1 MKRKHGE
8 SEVLRCQIPYGKPT
22 NVWFQ
27 QSLGGNR
34 GSFFTN
40 FETSNLL
47 AMPYMK
53 NLDYRD
59 VTNARVSSRLKQ
71 VLVLIGTIL
80 IGMIISITVN
90 AA

>member
-1 MKRKHGE
+1 MYGFNRVSVEFRGRFLRILKH
-8 SEVLRCQIPYGKPT
+8 QTP
-22 NVWFQ
+22 
-27 QSLGGNR
+27 
-34 GSFFTN
+34 
-40 FETSNLL
+40 L

>member
-1 MKRKHGE
+1 LPIH
-8 SEVLRCQIPYGKPT
+8 YGKPT
-22 NVWFQ
+22 NVWFH
-27 QSLGGNR
+27 QSFGGIQ

-40 FETSNLL
+40 FETSTPL

>member
-1 MKRKHGE
+1 
-8 SEVLRCQIPYGKPT
+8 
-22 NVWFQ
+22 
-27 QSLGGNR
+27 
-34 GSFFTN
+34 
-40 FETSNLL
+40 
-47 AMPYMK
+47 MPYMK

-90 AA
+90 AAWTAVLLFNPRPSWKLFFKRKIKTNFLG